1 MSLPDHPDIP
11 AAADTA
17 QAAHHPSLQ
26 GRHVFVTGGAT
37 GIGAAVVA
45 AFARQGARVAFVDV
59 AAQAAEALSQQLAA
73 EGHARPWWRTVD
85 VKDIGAL
92 QAAIA
97 DATAALGDVGVLV
110 NNVASDDR
118 HTLESVT
125 PDYFD
130 ERMAVNQRPA
140 LFAVQAVVPGMRRL
154 GGGSVINFGS
164 IGWQTKNPDYPCYA
178 IAKSS
183 VHGLTRGLAASLGKD
198 RIRINTLTPG
208 WVMTERQVRLWLDAA
223 GEQEIAHNQCLP
235 DKLLPHHVASMVLFL
250 ASDDSAMCTAQ
261 EFVVDGGWT

>member
-1 MSLPDHPDIP
+1 MSDSTNPDVPSP
-11 AAADTA
+11 AAVA
-17 QAAHHPSLQ
+17 QAARYPSLQ
-26 GRHVFVTGGAT
+26 GRRVFVTGGAT

-45 AFARQGARVAFVDV
+45 ALARQGAQVAFVDV
-59 AAQAAEALSQQLAA
+59 AAAAAEALSQQLAG
-73 EGHARPWWRTVD
+73 EGHPRPWWRAVD

-97 DATAALGDVGVLV
+97 DATAALGDFGVLV

-118 HTLESVT
+118 HRLEDLT
-125 PDYFD
+125 PAYFD
-130 ERMAVNQRPA
+130 ERMTVNQRPA
-140 LFAVQAVVPGMRRL
+140 LFAVQSVVPGMRRL

-164 IGWQTKNPDYPCYA
+164 IGWKTKNPDYPCYA

-183 VHGLTRGLAASLGKD
+183 VNGLTRGLAASLGKD
-198 RIRINTLTPG
+198 HIRVNTITPG

-223 GEQEIAHNQCLP
+223 GEQDIARNQCVP
-235 DKLLPHHVASMVLFL
+235 GQLLPHHVASMVLFL
-250 ASDDSAMCTAQ
+250 AADDSAMCTAQ